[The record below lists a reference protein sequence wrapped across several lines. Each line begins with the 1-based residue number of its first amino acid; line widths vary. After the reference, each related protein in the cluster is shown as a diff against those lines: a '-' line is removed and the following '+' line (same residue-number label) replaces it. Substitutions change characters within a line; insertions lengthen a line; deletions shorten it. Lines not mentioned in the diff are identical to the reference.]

1 MNLSATPQY
10 DTGVATAAYQYVDW
24 TNMECASGEVVHNET
39 ELLHHDW
46 SIDNDALNRTF
57 MNTSAYAAAGMDFTV
72 ADKFIDISA
81 DNCYGTF
88 LNTKP
93 DADGTSYWQMTVLT
107 DGITDGIAG
116 DLVYAAIIED
126 DATGFNG
133 VTYDYQ
139 ILLPQ
144 DGNVLQGAGTGT
156 TDDSIKSNTE
166 YYFYVELIGEVWP
179 SND

>member
-1 MNLSATPQY
+1 
-10 DTGVATAAYQYVDW
+10 
-24 TNMECASGEVVHNET
+24 
-39 ELLHHDW
+39 
-46 SIDNDALNRTF
+46 
-57 MNTSAYAAAGMDFTV
+57 
-72 ADKFIDISA
+72 
-81 DNCYGTF
+81 
-88 LNTKP
+88 
-93 DADGTSYWQMTVLT
+93 MTVLT